1 MNYPKPVRKIAA
13 GSPAERAGFMTGDI
27 VVSSQGISRDDIKAW
42 SRQPRADIGEI
53 RTYIVK
59 RNNCIGLYILWLK
72 SLSESPN

>member
-42 SRQPRADIGEI
+42 SRQPRADIGYYKKRDI
-53 RTYIVK
+53 GRTK
-59 RNNCIGLYILWLK
+59 CCRCMT
-72 SLSESPN
+72 SR